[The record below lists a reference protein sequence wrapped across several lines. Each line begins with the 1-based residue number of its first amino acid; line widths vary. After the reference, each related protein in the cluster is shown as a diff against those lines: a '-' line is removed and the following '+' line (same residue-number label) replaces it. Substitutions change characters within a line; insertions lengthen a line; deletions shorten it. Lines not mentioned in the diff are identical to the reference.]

1 MTTRLIK
8 GFNNALLNTFDV
20 MRISKRQKLVGS
32 ASVLGNIITNDY
44 DLNEMFTE
52 NSQNDMDILT
62 KLYLMFLWKFKK
74 IFDSEDL
81 WITDFKSGEYK
92 GEPIRWTMEDMDVGY
107 KNIGSN
113 RLFFTNCLTQI
124 NTVTKLDV
132 VQLINNRFVEIS
144 EIYYIKVNGL
154 SNYSIS
160 DFTLGHIGNTLYDDM
175 EELIMTKNYFKALKR
190 QYRLLVLFDR
200 KLGTQSKLT
209 DLFNG
214 QYGQLYYAISQ
225 LRTLILMHEQKFR
238 PVSDEI
244 YFKVQQNI
252 KDDLGKVLNYEYA
265 ILNLNHVTSIKNI
278 NIIINYLNSYLNTK
292 VKKYINV
299 LL

>member
-1 MTTRLIK
+1 MTTRLIN
-8 GFNNALLNTFDV
+8 GFNNALLTTFDV

-44 DLNEMFTE
+44 DLNEMFE
-52 NSQNDMDILT
+52 EKSKNDMDILT
-62 KLYLMFLWKFKK
+62 KLYLMFLWKFKA
-74 IFDSEDL
+74 IFDTKDL
-81 WITDFKSGEYK
+81 WIIDFKCGEYN
-92 GEPIRWTMEDMDVGY
+92 GEPIRWTMEDMNNGY

-124 NTVTKLDV
+124 NTITKLDV

-154 SNYSIS
+154 SNYNIS

-175 EELIMTKNYFKALKR
+175 DELIMTKNYFKALKR
-190 QYRLLVLFDR
+190 QYRLLVLFD
-200 KLGTQSKLT
+200 KKPKTQSKLT

-225 LRTLILMHEQKFR
+225 LRTLILMNEQMFR
-238 PVSDEI
+238 SVSNETLLQ
-244 YFKVQQNI
+244 VQQNI
-252 KDDLGKVLNYEYA
+252 KDDLCKVLNYEYA
-265 ILNLNHVTSIKNI
+265 IINLNHVSTIRNL
-278 NIIINYLNSYLNTK
+278 NTIINFLNNYLNTK
-292 VKKYINV
+292 VKKYINRI
-299 LL
+299 L